1 MAVGCGRLA
10 PVFVLPLLLFFA
22 VCAGHGRAGEYTV
35 PEGWIDSLP
44 QALKRAGEE
53 EKFVMAF
60 FTGSDWCGPCMTL
73 KDEVFSSADF
83 KLWAEANVVRLY
95 LDFPKQTELPAQIAQ
110 QNQALLGKL
119 GVEAFPTV
127 VFLDAQGTALTAL
140 GYMPG
145 GTEKWISYAR
155 MLLPKRTEKISELTQ
170 AYRVALRDQKPL
182 LVLAS
187 LGAAT
192 AAQSSTL
199 QALTSQP
206 ELRRNSCDNIAVCEL
221 DLARAGTE
229 DLGIWRHISQKAG
242 VGGAYPAV
250 VLLDNE
256 LTPLFS
262 AQGTDFSP
270 VEAAKQIADKL
281 IKPGYDGKWLH
292 SLPEGFRVARALDRP
307 LLLFFTG
314 SDWCGPCMQIHNE
327 IFLHKDFTDYA
338 RDNLVL
344 VEFDFPRMKKQDEET
359 VFQNQ
364 LIQQTFGIEGYPTVV
379 LLDNLGNPVGALG
392 YDGSSPTEFVNTV
405 RSALSAY
412 FAKK

>member
-1 MAVGCGRLA
+1 MTAYSGRFASAL
-10 PVFVLPLLLFFA
+10 VFVLLLVFMGCPGLA
-22 VCAGHGRAGEYTV
+22 NSGEYTV
-35 PEGWIDSLP
+35 PEGWTDSLP
-44 QALKRAGEE
+44 QALKRAAEE

-60 FTGSDWCGPCMTL
+60 FSGSDWCGPCMTL
-73 KDEVFSSADF
+73 KDEVFSTRDF
-83 KLWAEANVVRLY
+83 KRWAAANVVPLY
-95 LDFPKQTELPAQIAQ
+95 LDFPKLTELPAQIKQ

-119 GVEAFPTV
+119 RIEAFPSV

-155 MLLPKRTEKISELTQ
+155 MLLPKRTEKIPELTE
-170 AYRVALRDQKPL
+170 AYRIALRDQKPL
-182 LVLAS
+182 LVVAN
-187 LGAAT
+187 LGAGT
-192 AAQSSTL
+192 AAQSASL
-199 QALTSQP
+199 QALTEQP
-206 ELRRNSCDNIAVCEL
+206 ELRRNSCDNLAVCEF

-242 VGGAYPAV
+242 VGGMYPAV

-256 LTPLFS
+256 LNPLFS
-262 AQGTDFSP
+262 AQGAEFSP
-270 VEAAKQIADKL
+270 VEAARKIAEQL

-314 SDWCGPCMQIHNE
+314 SDWCGPCMQLNNE
-327 IFLHKDFTDYA
+327 ILLHKDFTDYA

-359 VFQNQ
+359 ALQNQ
-364 LIQQTFGIEGYPTVV
+364 LVQQTFGIEGYPTVV

-392 YDGSSPTEFVNTV
+392 YDGSGPAEFLNTI
-405 RSALSAY
+405 RGALSAY